1 MPATTVN
8 LPGAA
13 YESSVEAAITIQR
26 YARGK
31 LARAMTL
38 ERRAIYGALD
48 TIKRQMPSTRLA
60 KESLKAIQGA
70 QPPVIIDV
78 PAAAVR
84 MVKVPAPEAHEA
96 EVESRV

>member
-13 YESSVEAAITIQR
+13 YEAPVVAAITIQR

-38 ERRAIYGALD
+38 ERRAIY

-60 KESLKAIQGA
+60 KESLKAIPGA
-70 QPPVIIDV
+70 HPPVIIDV
-78 PAAAVR
+78 PAAALRVA
-84 MVKVPAPEAHEA
+84 KVPAPEMHEQGA
-96 EVESRV
+96 EVEFV